1 MKTATHDQ
9 IKDVAIRILNLK
21 LEGIDG
27 GAIQRG
33 TEGYSVD
40 DVNRRLVAFLN
51 NGLNFVMKS
60 LGVLLINRTKSFD
73 PVTFFGS
80 GWTIWRGAKDGD
92 GLKGEEDQDAR
103 SLALTEVDFSKVLFT
118 ACLKKGE
125 PHITGEEKL
134 SRHMA
139 ANHVRL
145 DAWVGQALLEEDGQ
159 ATLNWLYTTF
169 NITWFELQGTV
180 LCGSDGGRYFL
191 CLYRDGGGEWHQ
203 SYYWLGHNRFATN
216 MSAVLVTS

>member
-51 NGLNFVMKS
+51 NGLNFVMKDP
-60 LGVLLINRTKSFD
+60 GVLLINRTKPFD
-73 PVTFFGS
+73 PATFIGI
-80 GWTIWRGAKDGD
+80 GWTIWRGPKDGN
-92 GLKGEEDQDAR
+92 GLKGEEEQDAR
-103 SLALTEVDFSKVLFT
+103 SLAMTEIDFSKALFT
-118 ACLKKGE
+118 ACIKEGE
-125 PHITGEEKL
+125 LYITGEEKL
-134 SRHMA
+134 TRHMA
-139 ANHVRL
+139 TNHVRL
-145 DAWVGQALLEEDGQ
+145 DARVGQALLEECGQ

-169 NITWFELQGTV
+169 NITWFELPGTV
-180 LCGSDGGRYFL
+180 LRDSDGDRCFL
-191 CLYRDGGGEWHQ
+191 CLCRSDDGRWDWNC
-203 SYYWLGHNRFATN
+203 YWLGNDRDATHV
-216 MSAVLVTS
+216 SAVLGK